1 MSQLV
6 AGGQD
11 LGRRLLDLG
20 SCPETVVL
28 DAQVILVHRY
38 AEEAVLAPVGA
49 PRIPGTRPTFN

>member
-1 MSQLV
+1 M